1 MRPDLLDMDYINSL
15 PQPLFWLDG
24 PQWVWPVNEIDVET
38 GLFRID
44 VMGRLEVKYIGEA
57 IRFRDS
63 DGTVHLADDLY
74 LDPECWVARTAGNE
88 GGSDTGSLK

>member
-1 MRPDLLDMDYINSL
+1 MKPDLLDMDYINGL
-15 PQPLFWLDG
+15 PQPLFLMDG
-24 PQWVWPVNEIDVET
+24 PKWTWPVNDIEVQT

-44 VMGRLEVKYIGEA
+44 VMGRLEVKRIGDA

-74 LDPECWVARTAGNE
+74 LDPECWIERASAS
-88 GGSDTGSLK
+88 GGTVE